1 MVMSKMTTLSEDYS
15 YVCFRQGGGRRYP
28 EGQEI
33 VQRNSATHGRW
44 WRHCTESQQ
53 NTFGGGQTTLNITAC
68 MFQTAFPST
77 VFLWCDVCQL

>member
-1 MVMSKMTTLSEDYS
+1 GDTRGLLTTGSACTESSKHPWRWTDNTEYNNM
-15 YVCFRQGGGRRYP
+15 
-28 EGQEI
+28 
-33 VQRNSATHGRW
+33 NSATHGRW